1 MVHCLVAYFCLFNT
15 LSATH
20 FDLILEMYIEMLH
33 MIMICVLELE
43 VV

>member
-1 MVHCLVAYFCLFNT
+1 MVHCLVVYFCLFNT

>member
-33 MIMICVLELE
+33 MIGTESLIYHVS
-43 VV
+43 